1 MMMNI
6 DQHIKNEL
14 EQEQAQLNRLIKD
27 DQGLFSMVINAY
39 QGSMKWWMVL
49 VSVFAFLLT
58 ILLLWTGYEFFNA
71 ETLDDRVFWGFVCF
85 ASILGQA
92 MLKQWT
98 FMEMNRVSVIRSVKH
113 LEMEVEKLSHL
124 VSQSK

>member
-1 MMMNI
+1 MNI

-14 EQEQAQLNRLIKD
+14 EQEQEQLTQLINQ

-49 VSVFAFLLT
+49 VSIFAFLLT

-71 ETLDDRVFWGFVCF
+71 DSTDDRVFWGFICL
-85 ASILGQA
+85 ASVLGQG

-113 LEMEVEKLSHL
+113 LEMEFEKLSHMIN
-124 VSQSK
+124 QRD

>member
-1 MMMNI
+1 MNI

-14 EQEQAQLNRLIKD
+14 EQEQAQLSQLINE
-27 DQGLFSMVINAY
+27 DQGLFNMVGNAY

-49 VSVFAFLLT
+49 VSVFAFLFT
-58 ILLLWTGYEFFNA
+58 IILFWTGYEFLQA
-71 ETLDDRVFWGFVCF
+71 ETVDDRVFWGFVCL

-113 LEMEVEKLSHL
+113 LEMEFEKLS
-124 VSQSK
+124 QMINPRD